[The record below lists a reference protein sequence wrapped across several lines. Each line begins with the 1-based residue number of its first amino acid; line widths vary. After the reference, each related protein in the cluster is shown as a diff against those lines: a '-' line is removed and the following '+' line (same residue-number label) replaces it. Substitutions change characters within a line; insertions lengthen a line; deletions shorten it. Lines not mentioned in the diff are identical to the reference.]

1 MKNALLK
8 LLSMSL
14 SVFLYPLSF
23 MQNMAEYEKTN
34 G

>member
-1 MKNALLK
+1 MLFLSCLLCV
-8 LLSMSL
+8 SL
-14 SVFLYPLSF
+14 FFLYPLSF